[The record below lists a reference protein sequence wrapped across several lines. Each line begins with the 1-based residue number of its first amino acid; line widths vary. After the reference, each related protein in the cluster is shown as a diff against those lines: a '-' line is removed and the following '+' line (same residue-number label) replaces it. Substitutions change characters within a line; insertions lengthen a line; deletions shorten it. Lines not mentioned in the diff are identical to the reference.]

1 MLRKTVLASAL
12 LGLLAVGCKEA
23 VPEQKPT
30 AAAPPSIKNETL
42 VELKIPEI
50 KFLEGNK
57 PLDCRLFRLR
67 ILDLGP
73 GKKVG
78 IHSHE
83 NRPGALSIAGGKGMT
98 VYAYNH
104 PSVEVPYGGS
114 YKGYNDIVHYATN
127 SSETEVLSIMTSDFL
142 DDGSPCEGKTYAQHT
157 PIGDRIKAENDPFYA
172 NAPQTAE
179 EDEVNHEYFR
189 THLRELKLPEGKAP
203 LQDRSLRI
211 RKVTLGEGATTGTQD
226 YANRPTYIMNLQ
238 GTAEVKDEKAG
249 TAKTLKAKE
258 AATLTHAGPVEI
270 KNAGSG
276 EATYF
281 VIELW
286 DPNDKEIL

>member
-1 MLRKTVLASAL
+1 MLRKTILASAL

-23 VPEQKPT
+23 VPVQKPA

-67 ILDLGP
+67 ILDLGA

-104 PSVEVPYGGS
+104 QPVDVPYGGS
-114 YKGYNDIVHYATN
+114 YKSYNDIVHYATN

-142 DDGSPCEGKTYAQHT
+142 DDGSPCDGKTYAQHT
-157 PIGDRIKAENDPFYA
+157 PIADRIEAENDPFYA

-179 EDEVNHEYFR
+179 EDEVNHESFR
-189 THLRELKLPEGKAP
+189 THLRDLKLPEGKAP
-203 LQDRSLRI
+203 LQSRSLRV
-211 RKVTLGEGATTGTQD
+211 RKVTLGEGAATGAQD
-226 YANRPTYIMNLQ
+226 FSNRPTYVMNLQ
-238 GTAEVKDEKAG
+238 GTTEVKDAKAG
-249 TAKTLKAKE
+249 TAKTLQAKE
-258 AATLTHAGPVEI
+258 AANLTQAGQVEI
-270 KNAGSG
+270 RNAGSG

-281 VIELW
+281 LIELW